1 MNRKLNNLLQ
11 PSFRLYF
18 ICLVLFA
25 LMSAA
30 FYWPLACVELGVV
43 LCLGLY
49 SRESARRRRNEIN
62 KYLDSYAGTVDSAT
76 KDTMINSPLPWC
88 SSARKATTSSGPTT
102 GSSACPASGST
113 CTTPSCPP

>member
-49 SRESARRRRNEIN
+49 SR
-62 KYLDSYAGTVDSAT
+62 
-76 KDTMINSPLPWC
+76 
-88 SSARKATTSSGPTT
+88 
-102 GSSACPASGST
+102 
-113 CTTPSCPP
+113 

>member
-49 SRESARRRRNEIN
+49 SRESARQRRREIN
-62 KYLDSYAGTVDSAT
+62 KYLDNYTGTVDTAT
-76 KDTMINSPLPWC
+76 KDTMVNSPLPMVLF
-88 SSARKATTSSGPTT
+88 RP
-102 GSSACPASGST
+102 
-113 CTTPSCPP
+113 